1 MLSNMGAAPRDSSKP
16 RRPRELAVIGQAL
29 GYTAGTHQGRL
40 PPSVCVPV
48 PHIRTMTL
56 SAEAQHTPVIRQYL
70 RIKAEHP
77 NILLFYRMGDF
88 YELFFDDARRAA
100 SLLDI
105 ALTRRG
111 QSNGE
116 PIPMAGVPV
125 HAVESYLARL
135 VRQGESVA
143 ICEQI
148 GDPAQSRGPV
158 ERRVTRIVTPG
169 TLTEEALLEERQ
181 PNLLCA
187 VHATEG
193 RFGLASLE
201 LSTGA
206 YACMELD
213 DPEAVA
219 SELERLQPA
228 ELLLSEDTPVVEGL
242 ERRPGV
248 RRMPPW
254 HFDGDSASR
263 ALCAQ
268 FGTRDLAAFGLE
280 AADLAVGA
288 AGCLLQYAKDTQR
301 GALPHIRSLKL
312 ERREDCIALDA
323 HTRRNLEIVRTLR
336 GERGATLADI
346 IDHTTTPMGSRLLR
360 RWLGA
365 PLRDRE
371 ILRLRHH
378 CVGALLES
386 AHGSAL
392 GDLLREIGDLE
403 RILSRVA
410 LRSARPRDLA
420 QLRTALG
427 VLPQIR
433 QLLGDLDTPLMADI
447 LERAPEFPSLR
458 SLLEK
463 AVVETPPVL
472 IRDGGVMADGYDAEL
487 DELRRLSTDA
497 DAFLTELEKRERQR
511 TGIGTLKVGYNRVH
525 GYYIEFGRTHAER
538 APADYIRRQ
547 TLKGTERY
555 VTEELKDFEDKILS
569 ARERALTR
577 EKALYDGLLDIL
589 VESLAALQRAAGA
602 LAELDVLA
610 NFAERAEALD
620 YRPPELDDA
629 PGMHIVAGRH
639 PVVEQSLEEPFIPND
654 LDLNESRRM
663 LIVTG
668 PNMGGK
674 STFMRQTALIV
685 LLAHVGSYVPAKRAR
700 IGPVDRIF
708 TRIGAGDDLAGG
720 RSTFMLEMSETAH
733 ILHNATPESLVLL
746 DEIGRGTSTYDG
758 LALAWACAAHLAEK
772 VRAFTLF
779 ATHYFELTELPSQ
792 FDAMENVHLEVR
804 EHGHRIVFLH
814 QVLPGPA
821 NRSYGLQVAALA
833 GVPQQVVTRAS
844 LILEQLELKPRA
856 TGLKGDDEQIDLF
869 AGKMANGRL
878 ASLLEDVDPDT
889 LSPRDAL
896 DLIYRLKSEAKR
908 EKT

>member
-1 MLSNMGAAPRDSSKP
+1 M
-16 RRPRELAVIGQAL
+16 I
-29 GYTAGTHQGRL
+29 
-40 PPSVCVPV
+40 
-48 PHIRTMTL
+48 L
-56 SAEAQHTPVIRQYL
+56 SAEARHTPVIRQYL

-77 NILLFYRMGDF
+77 NTLLFYRMGDF

-111 QSNGE
+111 QSGGE

-125 HAVESYLARL
+125 HAVESYLAKL

-148 GDPAQSRGPV
+148 GDPAESRGPV
-158 ERRVTRIVTPG
+158 ERRVTRIITPG

-181 PNLLCA
+181 QNLLCA
-187 VHATEG
+187 LHAADG
-193 RFGLASLE
+193 RFGLAALE
-201 LSTGA
+201 LSSGA

-213 DPEAVA
+213 GPEAVT

-228 ELLLSEDTPVVEGL
+228 EVLLSEDTPSVEGL

-254 HFDGDSASR
+254 HFDTDTARRS
-263 ALCAQ
+263 LCAQ
-268 FGTRDLAAFGLE
+268 FGTRDLTAFGLQS
-280 AADLAVGA
+280 ADLAVGA

-301 GALPHIRSLKL
+301 AALPHIRSLKL
-312 ERREDCIALDA
+312 ERREDCIVLDA
-323 HTRRNLEIVRTLR
+323 HTRRNLEIVRTLS
-336 GERGATLADI
+336 GEAGTTLVDI
-346 IDHTTTPMGSRLLR
+346 LDRTTTSMGSRLLR
-360 RWLGA
+360 RWLAA

-371 ILRLRHH
+371 LLRFRHH

-386 AHGSAL
+386 PRRNAL
-392 GDLLREIGDLE
+392 SDLLGEIGDLE

-420 QLRTALG
+420 QLRAALC
-427 VLPQIR
+427 VLPEIR
-433 QLLGDLDTPLMADI
+433 RLAGEIDTPLMDDI
-447 LERAPEFPSLR
+447 LQRAPEFPTVR

-472 IRDGGVMADGYDAEL
+472 IRDGGVIAEGYDAEL
-487 DELRRLSTDA
+487 DELRGLSTDA
-497 DAFLTELEKRERQR
+497 DAFLNDLEKRERER
-511 TGIGTLKVGYNRVH
+511 TGISTLKVGYNRVH
-525 GYYIEFGRTHAER
+525 GYYIEFARSHAER
-538 APADYIRRQ
+538 APADYVRRQ
-547 TLKGTERY
+547 TLKGAERY
-555 VTEELKDFEDKILS
+555 VTQELKTFEDKILS
-569 ARERALTR
+569 ARERALAR
-577 EKALYDGLLDIL
+577 EKALYDGLLDAL
-589 VESLAALQRAAGA
+589 GEMLPELQRAAGA

-610 NFAERAEALD
+610 NFAGRAEALD
-620 YRPPELDDA
+620 YRQPELDDA

-639 PVVEQSLEEPFIPND
+639 PVVEQSLDEPFIPND
-654 LDLNESRRM
+654 LSLDESRRM

-674 STFMRQTALIV
+674 STYMRQTALIV
-685 LLAHVGSYVPAKRAR
+685 LLAHVGSYVPAKLAR

-733 ILHNATPESLVLL
+733 ILHNATPQSLVLL

-758 LALAWACAAHLAEK
+758 LSLAWACAAHLAQK

-792 FDAMENVHLEVR
+792 FDAMANVHLEVR
-804 EHGHRIVFLH
+804 EHGHRIVFMH

-821 NRSYGLQVAALA
+821 SRSYGLQVAALA
-833 GVPQQVVTRAS
+833 GVPQEVVARAKG
-844 LILEQLELKPRA
+844 ILEQLELKPRA
-856 TGLKGDDEQIDLF
+856 TGLKSDDEQIDLF
-869 AGKMANGRL
+869 AERIGNGRL
-878 ASLLEDVDPDT
+878 ASLLEDINPDT

-896 DLIYRLKSEAKR
+896 ELVYRLKSAMKQD
-908 EKT
+908 KS